1 MFIFLGVGWPGVVYF
16 WEIGF
21 KKKLYC
27 CALKKNNNMKTDNL
41 TSKQKESLFYSLRD
55 QKSKLTKSESITLNA
70 LRPSVKIIDVKRTRN
85 INNQCAWD
93 KVVTTYKSCTL
104 LFCKFGIYSML
115 DIPKSETHVTNLK
128 ISQNIIGYKLIK

>member
-1 MFIFLGVGWPGVVYF
+1 
-16 WEIGF
+16 
-21 KKKLYC
+21 
-27 CALKKNNNMKTDNL
+27 MKTDNL

-85 INNQCAWD
+85 INNQCEWD